1 MTISLL
7 KREIRI
13 SVNTV
18 AGLHLADPLLRYT
31 GGPRS
36 PVMNTDTPALLQ
48 VTLNLAADYY

>member
-48 VTLNLAADYY
+48 VTLNLATDYY